1 MSMTAHISDLVFFLS
16 RCHVEGAGQKGDR
29 EDSQGLCHHW
39 FCCVPSCQVH
49 LHWQGRGGVE
59 DQGLGRVGLQWNQ
72 AAEGDPESPPHGG
85 LDPNEIEFLL
95 NLTNNL
101 VRFLEKVQ

>member
-1 MSMTAHISDLVFFLS
+1 MPAKKSKTPMT
-16 RCHVEGAGQKGDR
+16 GAQRFAKYG
-29 EDSQGLCHHW
+29 
-39 FCCVPSCQVH
+39 
-49 LHWQGRGGVE
+49 GGVE